1 MSEQL
6 GTNLAE
12 VGTDCISRQAI
23 DKFVDGLE
31 EIFADLRERHVDDSV
46 CGLCEYDGAYIGQSG
61 NWCNECPGFDK
72 DDCFKLSD
80 KTRKEWTEEIIKA
93 LPPAQPEQH
102 LDEWCDSCKE
112 YDKKRHSCPRWNKVI
127 KNTVD
132 ELKSAQ
138 PVSCEDAVSRKDCLK
153 ALSNM
158 MDTDGFRNGWAV
170 SRANVE
176 CMLKSMPPVTPKQHI
191 DADGTLWVTV
201 TDIGRVTRVIVDE
214 DKSKFCRQF
223 YMDAKPEQRTDLLKA
238 EIKRMKRS
246 FTICI
251 NRDYYT
257 GYMSAL
263 SAVEGYIAQLEGAN
277 NDT

>member
-1 MSEQL
+1 MSDL
-6 GTNLAE
+6 I
-12 VGTDCISRQAI
+12 DRQAAI
-23 DKFVDGLE
+23 DATWE
-31 EIFADLRERHVDDSV
+31 EPSYTDPLNV
-46 CGLCEYDGAYIGQSG
+46 L
-61 NWCNECPGFDK
+61 
-72 DDCFKLSD
+72 
-80 KTRKEWTEEIIKA
+80 TEVRDRIKA

-127 KNTVD
+127 KNTVE

-223 YMDAKPEQRTDLLKA
+223 YMDAQLEPCEDAVSREEVLNCLEWQYPDKLPRTKIMELPPVTPKQRTGKWIPQDHN
-238 EIKRMKRS
+238 KRVGNIS
-246 FTICI
+246 TCVYYLPICSKC
-251 NRDYYT
+251 
-257 GYMSAL
+257 GK
-263 SAVEGYIAQLEGAN
+263 VG
-277 NDT
+277 NDTYKYCPRCGAKMTEGDTE